1 MLYRK
6 HVFMIFCKYESR
18 YAGVTY
24 YKFFSFY
31 K

>member
-1 MLYRK
+1 MLHRK

-24 YKFFSFY
+24 YKFFSIY